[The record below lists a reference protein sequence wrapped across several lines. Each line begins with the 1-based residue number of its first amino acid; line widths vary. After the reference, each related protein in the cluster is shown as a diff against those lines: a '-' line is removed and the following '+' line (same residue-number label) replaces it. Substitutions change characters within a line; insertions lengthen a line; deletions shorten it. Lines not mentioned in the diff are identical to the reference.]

1 MIVLDTNALIFWT
14 LNPSDLSKSADSTIQ
29 NADQIIVSAISI
41 WEIGIKSA
49 KGKLSLGGSLEK
61 YVEALRQVD
70 RVEIQAVDE
79 TIWMENVKLKWAHR
93 DPADRTIV
101 ATAKLL
107 DCELVTSDREIRSFY
122 KKSVW

>member
-49 KGKLSLGGSLEK
+49 KGKLSIGSTLEK

-79 TIWMENVKLKWAHR
+79 TIWMENVNLKWAHR